1 MGKSEMCV
9 CKCGTEQICESH
21 HFLSSAHAAAPEL
34 KARSEDMILPPNL
47 FSVIVVFPVFL
58 VSIIPIR

>member
-9 CKCGTEQICESH
+9 CKCGRAQICESH
-21 HFLSSAHAAAPEL
+21 HFLGNAHAAAPEL
-34 KARSEDMILPPNL
+34 KARNEEVISPPNL
-47 FSVIVVFPVFL
+47 LSIIAVFPVFV